1 MWMSKK
7 NNILD
12 EMFIDELTAALDY
25 LEHKTDGAGCLLTL
39 STNPRTY
46 SAGLDL
52 KILFKYKSNLTGAAP
67 YLQKFGDLAAKFLS
81 FPMVT
86 VNALFLH
93 E

>member
-1 MWMSKK
+1 
-7 NNILD
+7 
-12 EMFIDELTAALDY
+12 MFIDELTAALDY
-25 LEHKTDGAGCLLTL
+25 LEHKTEGAGCLLSL

-52 KILFKYKSNLTGAAP
+52 KILFKYKSNMAGAAP

-86 VNALFLH
+86 VYALFLYVQKYKFRSLC
-93 E
+93 